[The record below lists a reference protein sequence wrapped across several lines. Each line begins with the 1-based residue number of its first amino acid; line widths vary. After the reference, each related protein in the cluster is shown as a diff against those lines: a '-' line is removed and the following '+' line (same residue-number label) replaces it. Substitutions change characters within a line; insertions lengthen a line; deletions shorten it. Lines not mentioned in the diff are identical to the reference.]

1 MDLRK
6 RRLKVWQ
13 DWWLHQRRCR
23 DRENASRRAGL
34 GKQLEEPFRNRS
46 EAKEVVMDAWVWI
59 VIAVVAVAVIAIV
72 AIVVMQQRRRRE
84 LRESFGAEYERAVAR
99 EGDVRKGESELMARR
114 ERRAEF
120 DIRPLSP
127 QSRTAYARSWEETQ
141 ARFVDDPATAL
152 AQADALIIAVMGERG
167 YPMDDFDRRA
177 EDISVDH
184 PDVVQHYRAAHDI
197 SVRLEDP
204 NASASSTR
212 VSTEDL
218 RQGLVHYRALF
229 QELLETDEDE
239 PARDHA
245 TG

>member
-1 MDLRK
+1 
-6 RRLKVWQ
+6 
-13 DWWLHQRRCR
+13 
-23 DRENASRRAGL
+23 
-34 GKQLEEPFRNRS
+34 
-46 EAKEVVMDAWVWI
+46 MDAWVWV
-59 VIAVVAVAVIAIV
+59 VIAVVVLAVIAIV
-72 AIVVMQQRRRRE
+72 AIVMRQQRRRTE
-84 LRESFGAEYERAVAR
+84 LRESFGPEYERAVAR
-99 EGDVRKGESELMARR
+99 EGDVRRGESELMARR

-127 QSRTAYARSWEETQ
+127 ESRAAYSRSWEQTQ

-167 YPMDDFDRRA
+167 YPMDDFDRRT

-184 PDVVQHYRAAHDI
+184 PGVVQHYRAAHDI
-197 SVRLEDP
+197 SVRLDQDP
-204 NASASSTR
+204 DASASSTA

>member
-1 MDLRK
+1 
-6 RRLKVWQ
+6 
-13 DWWLHQRRCR
+13 
-23 DRENASRRAGL
+23 
-34 GKQLEEPFRNRS
+34 
-46 EAKEVVMDAWVWI
+46 MDAWIWI
-59 VIAVVAVAVIAIV
+59 VIAVVVLAVIAIV
-72 AIVVMQQRRRRE
+72 AIVIRQQRRRTE
-84 LRESFGAEYERAVAR
+84 LRESFGPEYERAVAR

-114 ERRAEF
+114 ERRAEL

-127 QSRTAYARSWEETQ
+127 QSRAAYARSWEQTQ
-141 ARFVDDPATAL
+141 ARFVDNPATAL

-167 YPMDDFDRRA
+167 YPMDDFDRRT

-197 SVRLEDP
+197 SVRLDQDP
-204 NASASSTR
+204 NASASSTA

>member
-1 MDLRK
+1 
-6 RRLKVWQ
+6 
-13 DWWLHQRRCR
+13 
-23 DRENASRRAGL
+23 
-34 GKQLEEPFRNRS
+34 
-46 EAKEVVMDAWVWI
+46 MDAWVWI
-59 VIAVVAVAVIAIV
+59 VIAVVVLAVIAIV
-72 AIVVMQQRRRRE
+72 AIVLRQQRRRRE

-114 ERRAEF
+114 ERRAEL

-127 QSRTAYARSWEETQ
+127 QSRTAYARSWEQTQ
-141 ARFVDDPATAL
+141 ARFVDNPASAL
-152 AQADALIIAVMGERG
+152 GQADALIIAVMEERG
-167 YPMDDFDRRA
+167 YPMDDFERRA

-197 SVRLEDP
+197 SVRLDEDP
-204 NASASSTR
+204 NSSTA

-239 PARDHA
+239 PSRDHA

>member
-1 MDLRK
+1 
-6 RRLKVWQ
+6 
-13 DWWLHQRRCR
+13 
-23 DRENASRRAGL
+23 
-34 GKQLEEPFRNRS
+34 
-46 EAKEVVMDAWVWI
+46 
-59 VIAVVAVAVIAIV
+59 
-72 AIVVMQQRRRRE
+72 
-84 LRESFGAEYERAVAR
+84 
-99 EGDVRKGESELMARR
+99 MARR
-114 ERRAEF
+114 ERRAEL

-127 QSRTAYARSWEETQ
+127 QSRTAYARSWEQTQ

-167 YPMDDFDRRA
+167 YPMDDFDRRT

-197 SVRLEDP
+197 SVRLDEDP
-204 NASASSTR
+204 NASASSTA

>member
-1 MDLRK
+1 MDT
-6 RRLKVWQ
+6 
-13 DWWLHQRRCR
+13 
-23 DRENASRRAGL
+23 
-34 GKQLEEPFRNRS
+34 
-46 EAKEVVMDAWVWI
+46 WVWI
-59 VIAVVAVAVIAIV
+59 MIAAVVVAVIAIV
-72 AIVVMQQRRRRE
+72 AIVMRQQRRRTE
-84 LRESFGAEYERAVAR
+84 LRESFGPEYERAVAR

-114 ERRAEF
+114 ERRAEL

-127 QSRTAYARSWEETQ
+127 ESRTAYARSWEQTQ
-141 ARFVDDPATAL
+141 ARFVDNPATAL

-167 YPMDDFDRRA
+167 YPMDDFDRRT

-197 SVRLEDP
+197 SVRLDEDP
-204 NASASSTR
+204 NASASSTA

-229 QELLETDEDE
+229 QELLESDEDE
-239 PARDHA
+239 PARDRA